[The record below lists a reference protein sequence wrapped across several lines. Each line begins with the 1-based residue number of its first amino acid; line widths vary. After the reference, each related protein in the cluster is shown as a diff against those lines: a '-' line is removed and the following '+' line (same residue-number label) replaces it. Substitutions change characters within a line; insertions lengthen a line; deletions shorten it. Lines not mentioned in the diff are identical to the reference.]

1 MALNSILYNPAAVRI
16 ILLLVGGVLF
26 IIALLLRRYRRIRAM
41 QAAGF
46 QQGADES
53 QPSASDSPH
62 LQSAAAETTTP
73 PPLQLRFE
81 TIAERPSFLMDILR
95 ISLIL
100 LCFVIAAAWI
110 LIALPQSAVDRIA
123 ARLLPRNVA
132 LVPQE
137 KIALLY
143 LGDETKDKE
152 FTIRG
157 VIRNISSEPLEN
169 LDAIFRMYGPDGS
182 VTDTA
187 IVRMDFES
195 IAPGTTAQFHL
206 TYHDY
211 QQQFS
216 SYVID
221 FKSRQGDAV
230 PYADLRTARAGS

>member
-1 MALNSILYNPAAVRI
+1 MALNSILYNPAALRI
-16 ILLLVGGVLF
+16 ILLLIGGVLF
-26 IIALLLRRYRRIRAM
+26 VIALLLRRYRRIRAM
-41 QAAGF
+41 QAAVY
-46 QQGADES
+46 QPQADES
-53 QPSASDSPH
+53 QQLAFTPPDQQH
-62 LQSAAAETTTP
+62 AAAEATTP
-73 PPLQLRFE
+73 QPLQLRFE

-100 LCFVIAAAWI
+100 LCFVIATAWV

-132 LVPQE
+132 LAPQE

-182 VTDTA
+182 VIDTA
-187 IVRMDFES
+187 IVRMDFET
-195 IAPGTTAQFHL
+195 IASGTTAQFHL

-211 QQQFS
+211 KQQFS

-230 PYADLRTARAGS
+230 PYVDLRTARAGS